1 MANVVVIGGQWG
13 DEGKGKVVDLL
24 CPAFTHVVRFNG
36 GNNAGHTVRFADRHF
51 ALHLIPSGIVQQEC
65 RCVVGPGVV
74 IDPVAFAEEMRMLEQ
89 QGVSVRPRLV
99 ISPRAHLVLPGH
111 RALDAARELARGA
124 GKLGT
129 TGRGIGPTYES
140 RASRTGVR
148 LGLARTPRRLREAVA
163 QASGELE
170 RTLGLYP
177 GATAPAKEEIEATI
191 EAALALAPLLAD
203 VSAVLAEAIATKQS
217 ILFEGAQGTFLDIDH
232 GTYPFVT
239 SSHCLAGFAPP
250 SCGLPARVLDGVI
263 GVLKAYTTR
272 VGGGPFPTELTDA
285 LGEHLR
291 RRGNEFGTTT
301 GRPRRTGWFDAVASR
316 ASMRWN
322 GIEAIALTKLDVLDE
337 LDEIRIATA
346 YRIGETVTEEF
357 PDDAADLADAEPV
370 YETMPGWKAAS
381 SAVTA
386 FEKLPVAARRYVARL
401 EELLGAPAVLISTGP
416 RREETIVRAVK
427 PLTRWLPELAG
438 RASGRHRTVGR

>member
-1 MANVVVIGGQWG
+1 MANIVVIGGQWG

-24 CPAFTHVVRFNG
+24 CPAFSHVVRFNG

-74 IDPVAFAEEMRMLEQ
+74 IDPVAFVEEMRMLEE
-89 QGVSVRPRLV
+89 QGISVRPRLA

-111 RALDAARELARGA
+111 RALDAAREAARGA

-140 RASRTGVR
+140 RAARIGVR
-148 LGLARTPRRLREAVA
+148 LGLARNPKRLRDAMA

-177 GATAPAKEEIEATI
+177 GAQPPAQAELDAAI

-203 VSAVLAEAIATKQS
+203 VSLVLADAIAAGKS

-239 SSHCLAGFAPP
+239 SSHTLAGFAPAL
-250 SCGLPARVLDGVI
+250 CGLPARTLDGVI

-272 VGGGPFPTELTDA
+272 VGSGPFPTELTDA

-316 ASMRWN
+316 ASMRFN
-322 GIEAIALTKLDVLDE
+322 GIDAIALTKLDVLDE
-337 LDEIRIATA
+337 LDELRIATA
-346 YRIGETVTEEF
+346 YRIGDTVTSEF
-357 PDDAADLADAEPV
+357 PDDATDLADAEPV

-381 SAVTA
+381 SGVTA

-438 RASGRHRTVGR
+438 RSGARHRSAGH

>member
-74 IDPVAFAEEMRMLEQ
+74 IDPVAFAEEMRMLEE
-89 QGVSVRPRLV
+89 QGVSVRPRLLV
-99 ISPRAHLVLPGH
+99 SPRAHLVLPGH
-111 RALDAARELARGA
+111 RALDAAREAARGA

-129 TGRGIGPTYES
+129 TGKGIGPTYES
-140 RASRTGVR
+140 RASRIGVR
-148 LGLARTPRRLREAVA
+148 LGLARNPRRLREAITN
-163 QASGELE
+163 ASGELE
-170 RTLGLYP
+170 RLLGLYP
-177 GATAPAKEEIEATI
+177 GAAVPSVKEIEATMD
-191 EAALALAPLLAD
+191 AALALAPLLAD
-203 VSAVLAEAIATKQS
+203 VSAVLAAAIAAGHS
-217 ILFEGAQGTFLDIDH
+217 VLFEGAQGTFLDIDH
-232 GTYPFVT
+232 GTYPYVT

-250 SCGLPARVLDGVI
+250 SCGLPARTLDGVI

>member
-24 CPAFTHVVRFNG
+24 CPAFSHVVRFNG

-74 IDPVAFAEEMRMLEQ
+74 IDPIAFTEEMRMLEQ

-129 TGRGIGPTYES
+129 TGKGIGPTYES
-140 RASRTGVR
+140 RAARIGVR

-163 QASGELE
+163 HASSELE
-170 RTLGLYP
+170 RLLGLYP
-177 GATAPAKEEIEATI
+177 GAQVPTKEEIDASI
-191 EAALALAPLLAD
+191 EAALGLAPLLAD
-203 VSAVLAEAIATKQS
+203 VSLVLFNAIAEKQS
-217 ILFEGAQGTFLDIDH
+217 VLFEGAQGTFLDIDH

-250 SCGLPARVLDGVI
+250 SCGLPARALDGVI

-337 LDEIRIATA
+337 IEEIRIATA
-346 YRIGETVTEEF
+346 YRIGDAVTTEF

-381 SAVTA
+381 SGVTA
-386 FEKLPVAARRYVARL
+386 FDKLPAAARRYVARL
-401 EELLGAPAVLISTGP
+401 EELLGAPAALISTGP
-416 RREETIVRAVK
+416 RREETIVRAIR
-427 PLTRWLPELAG
+427 PLTRWLPQLAARAAVRPRPAG
-438 RASGRHRTVGR
+438 R

>member
-24 CPAFTHVVRFNG
+24 CPAFSHVVRFNG

-51 ALHLIPSGIVQQEC
+51 ALHLIPSGIVQQDC

-301 GRPRRTGWFDAVASR
+301 GRPRRPRRLDRR
-316 ASMRWN
+316 AARGARGGNRLW
-322 GIEAIALTKLDVLDE
+322 G
-337 LDEIRIATA
+337 
-346 YRIGETVTEEF
+346 GGG
-357 PDDAADLADAEPV
+357 PHDAADLAAAEPV
-370 YETMPGWKAAS
+370 YETWPGWKAAS
-381 SAVTA
+381 SGVTS
-386 FEKLPVAARRYVARL
+386 FEKLPAPARRYVARL
-401 EELLGAPAVLISTGP
+401 EELLGAPAALISTGP
-416 RREETIVRAVK
+416 RREETIVRAIK
-427 PLTRWLPELAG
+427 PLTRWLPELAAQAAARPKPARG
-438 RASGRHRTVGR
+438 